1 MTIYFSETFKKLRL
15 QKEFTQEQI
24 ADVFCVSPQAVSRWE
39 CGTTTPDISL
49 LPTIADYFDISIE
62 ELLGVGKATR
72 ELRIHDYLDRFDK
85 AMKHGLIPDCIEIAR
100 AGVNEFPNDYSLMNK
115 LMYALFVSGADD
127 GNIPNWQE
135 NRENYKFEIIELGE
149 KILQGCTDDTIRLE
163 VKSRL
168 GFHYCE
174 MGNLQKGRELIET
187 LPSLGSCREY
197 NLDLALT
204 GNEKNKH
211 ISKQIALYTYHLV
224 WNIGKYIRETNLSP
238 KEKLS
243 HMETIEQIVRKVYEE
258 NALDEW
264 FFLLPRLYL
273 EGEAPILLAMGD
285 TKTSLVLIEK
295 AVDYLE
301 IYEHLPTV
309 FQRKSPLLFF
319 ADYRKFTDTADSRS
333 QTRILLEDVLSKDCF
348 DSLREHPRFVSAV
361 NRMKSLI

>member
-15 QKEFTQEQI
+15 QKELTQEQV

-49 LPTIADYFDISIE
+49 LPTIADYFDVSIE
-62 ELLGVGKATR
+62 ELLGVEKTKR
-72 ELRIHDYLDRFDK
+72 ELRIHDYFERFDT
-85 AMKHGLIPDCIEIAR
+85 AMKHGHISDCIEIAR
-100 AGVNEFPNDYSLMNK
+100 AGVKEFPNDYPLMNK

-149 KILQGCTDDTIRLE
+149 KILQGCTDDSIRLE

-174 MGNLQKGRELIET
+174 MGNLQKGSEIIKS
-187 LPSLGSCREY
+187 LPSLNSCREY

-204 GNEKNKH
+204 GNEKKTH
-211 ISKQIALYTYHLV
+211 ISKQIALYTYQLV

-243 HMETIEQIVRKVYEE
+243 YMETMEQIIRNVYKE

-264 FFLLPRLYL
+264 YFLLPRLYL
-273 EGEAPILLAMGD
+273 EGETPILLAIGD
-285 TKTSLVLIEK
+285 TKTALALVEK
-295 AVDYLE
+295 SVDYLE
-301 IYEHLPTV
+301 IYENLPSV
-309 FQRKSPLLFF
+309 FQRKSPLLSFT
-319 ADYRKFTDTADSRS
+319 DYRKFTDTADSRS
-333 QTRILLEDVLSKDCF
+333 QTRILLEDVLSKNCF

-361 NRMKSLI
+361 DRMKSFA